1 MWLEGQLEQERV
13 AIENML
19 RLRHADL
26 LNTIRL
32 QAGQPRLPTQNAQ
45 LGKGCGPTPEPTAS
59 PSVAI
64 ASDMVDMSAASADE
78 EGKHEKLA
86 HTSLPTP
93 DSESCEVEEGLDP
106 PTREGRISAQLT
118 GLAPP
123 VVFKVQDLL
132 FRHGHASQ
140 SNLDLGSSDS
150 KCQPRLPGGLPTWK
164 EVQSAATGSNAELCI
179 GIVVILNTI
188 TMATQR
194 QYEGFDNEY
203 MLNYEGAK
211 PADMVWPGWAVF
223 FNFSE
228 HVFGSMFLVECV
240 LKLVV
245 LNRHF
250 CTMWNCF
257 DFVVVLVWCFDRTVT
272 MVVLPNPTIL
282 RTARIAR
289 ILRLVRVVHWAKC
302 FDSLHVLMKCIQASL
317 GVLVWS
323 LLLLFVLTIVITMMI
338 SQLLQGFIGGER
350 NDLATRRLIFGRWG
364 NLSRSLVTMF
374 EIIFAN
380 WGPPCWEL
388 MNHVDE
394 WWGVFVLVYKMTCGF
409 AVVQVIISVF
419 IQQTFK
425 VASRNEELM
434 IREKDAA
441 SAAYIKSL
449 DRLFDEL
456 DESGDGYITMDE
468 FSNVMSSSRIQSW
481 FTAMDV
487 DVSDLKAL
495 FEMMDD
501 GDGQIGR
508 EEFIDSVK
516 KIHGGSKTIDMIA
529 LLQETRKLAKSVM
542 WIKDTL
548 GQRLNSSSDLVFILT
563 PSSAEPQATV
573 AVLQV
578 FLLFSCA
585 AGAAYFRSEFA
596 QPMPF
601 YGHSRKACFLFLPIS
616 NGLCMAMLT

>member
-1 MWLEGQLEQERV
+1 
-13 AIENML
+13 L

-223 FNFSE
+223 FNVSE
-228 HVFGSMFLVECV
+228 LVFGSIFLLECI
-240 LKLVV
+240 LKLVI
-245 LNRHF
+245 LKRRF
-250 CTMWNCF
+250 CTIWNCF
-257 DFVVVLVWCFDRTVT
+257 DLMVVLVWCFDRMVT
-272 MVVLPNPTIL
+272 MVVMPDPTIL
-282 RTARIAR
+282 RIARIAR
-289 ILRLVRVVHWAKC
+289 IIRLVRVVQCAKC
-302 FDSLHVLMKCIQASL
+302 FDSLHVLIKSIEASV

-323 LLLLFVLTIVITMMI
+323 LLLLFLLTIVITMVV
-338 SQLLQGFIGGER
+338 SQLLQGFIECET

-374 EIIFAN
+374 EITFAN

-388 MNHVDE
+388 IDNVGE
-394 WWGVFVLVYKMTCGF
+394 WWGIFVLVHKMTCGF

-425 VASRNEELM
+425 VTSRDEEVM
-434 IREKDAA
+434 IKEKDAA
-441 SAAYIKSL
+441 SAACIKSL
-449 DRLFDEL
+449 DRLFNEL
-456 DESGDGYITMDE
+456 DESGDGHISFHE
-468 FSNVMSSSRIQSW
+468 FSTVMSSNRIKSW
-481 FTAMDV
+481 FRAMEV

-495 FEMMDD
+495 FDMMDD
-501 GDGQIGR
+501 GDGEISR
-508 EEFIDSVK
+508 EEFITSVK
-516 KIHGGSKTIDMIA
+516 KIKGGSTTIDMLA
-529 LLQETRKLAKSVM
+529 LLQETRKSAKSVV

-548 GQRLNSSSDLVFILT
+548 
-563 PSSAEPQATV
+563 
-573 AVLQV
+573 
-578 FLLFSCA
+578 
-585 AGAAYFRSEFA
+585 A
-596 QPMPF
+596 QPHWASDSTAAP
-601 YGHSRKACFLFLPIS
+601 S
-616 NGLCMAMLT
+616 